1 MAFVIGNFSDNFLP
15 NAVKVALA
23 NDNIP
28 VYGVRFDGT
37 NSAGTRLYNA
47 AGKAWQ
53 RSTHVVQGQDDFSGI
68 APFNVKECITQY
80 NSDTGKREVLAYK
93 GDSNWNTLVTNK
105 TGDRMIEFPCFWYS
119 RPSKYEFLISP
130 QAKVGFKPSPM
141 HYRNG
146 VLHDTV
152 RVTKYAVNNNYVS
165 QTGEKPRVSTDMN
178 TFRSNLRNKGMYLLD
193 YPTWCSITML
203 SLVKYANMD
212 VQNTVGQGISTGET
226 IIASGGADSV
236 LGLDGAAGLVVTR
249 LSVVTHGIE
258 NLYSNVWK
266 FIDGLY
272 GYGGYLYYKDLES
285 MTLDPISTSELTSDY
300 TKIGTT
306 YPTIANK
313 SPIGDI
319 SFDNAYD
326 FGLYPTAVGSGDS
339 GTNPTAPYMDGCWF
353 DSNFNC
359 VMVGGGAWDGST
371 NGLFCFRVDAAV
383 GSSYSWSEALAL
395 EF

>member
-47 AGKAWQ
+47 VGKTWQ
-53 RSTHVVQGQDDFSGI
+53 RSTHEVQGQDDFSGI

-165 QTGEKPRVSTDMN
+165 QTGENPRVSTNMN

-212 VQNTVGQGISTGET
+212 VQNTVGQGVSTGDA

-236 LGLDGAAGLVVTR
+236 LGLDGAAGGVGTTR

-306 YPTIANK
+306 YPTNANK

-326 FGLYPTAVGSGDS
+326 FGMFPTSIDNPNPSRDKWWSNGSFS
-339 GTNPTAPYMDGCWF
+339 CVLTGC
-353 DSNFNC
+353 D
-359 VMVGGGAWDGST
+359 AWDGS
-371 NGLFCFRVDAAV
+371 NSCGLFCFYVDVSV
-383 GSSYSWSEALAL
+383 GSSSNGYGALAL